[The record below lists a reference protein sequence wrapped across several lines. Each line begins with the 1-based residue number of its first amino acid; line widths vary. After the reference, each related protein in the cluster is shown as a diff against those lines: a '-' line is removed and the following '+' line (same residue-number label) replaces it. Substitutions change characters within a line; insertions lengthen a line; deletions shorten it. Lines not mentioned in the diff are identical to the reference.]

1 MRPTIPATPE
11 LASFNQRQLLILDP
25 HNNLPDVKQQLAP
38 FGWFVLTALDAQAA
52 LNIMDNYQIDVAI
65 AAVDVKP
72 LHLKQLTENIVKI
85 KIMHPQLH
93 WIAITEGLL
102 NKDCR
107 HILAEY
113 FSDYFHHPLD
123 WQRLN
128 DSLGHAY
135 GMAKLNGKT
144 LTSALY
150 PQQLPSILGSHP
162 SLQQLRTDLDKLG
175 RSDKTVLISGETG
188 TGKGLCAKW
197 LHHLS
202 VRKEGPFIA
211 LNCGALPPT
220 LIQSTLFGFEKGAFT
235 GAEKRYLG
243 YLEQAQ
249 GGTLFLDEIADL
261 PLELQ
266 VNLLQFL
273 DEKQIYRIGSTQAQA
288 VDCRLLFASHQDL
301 ETAVEEG
308 RFREDLFHRINVLRL
323 HVPSL
328 REYMSDILVIAER
341 FLAQEH
347 PSYPQLSFSNETK
360 QAMQQYAWPGNVRE
374 LQNRIRRGAVMADSP
389 LITPRDL
396 GLEDLI
402 TSLRQNPPQGA
413 LFNAENLL
421 KAIIDNKHNI
431 SAAARQLNVSRSTF
445 YRLIK
450 KCQIKL

>member
-1 MRPTIPATPE
+1 MPATPE

-25 HNNLPDVKQQLAP
+25 HEKLPDVKQQLAP
-38 FGWFVLTALDAQAA
+38 FDWFVLTALDAQSA
-52 LNIMDNYQIDVAI
+52 LKIMDNYQIDVAI
-65 AAVDVKP
+65 ATVDAKP
-72 LHLKQLTENIVKI
+72 LHLKELTENLSKI
-85 KIMHPQLH
+85 KVFHPKLR
-93 WIAITEGLL
+93 WTAITEGQL
-102 NKDCR
+102 NRDCK
-107 HILAEY
+107 HILAEH
-113 FSDYFHHPLD
+113 FNDYFHQPLD
-123 WQRLN
+123 WLRLN

-144 LTSALY
+144 LASSLY
-150 PQQLPSILGSHP
+150 PQTLPPILGKHP
-162 SLQQLRTDLDKLG
+162 SLQKLRKDLDKLG
-175 RSDKTVLISGETG
+175 QSDQTVLISGETG

-202 VRKEGPFIA
+202 ARHEGPFIA

-273 DEKQIYRIGSTQAQA
+273 DEKHIYRIGSTQAQA

-328 REYMSDILVIAER
+328 REYMSDIMVIAEL

-347 PSYPQLSFSNETK
+347 PSYPLLSFSDEAK
-360 QAMQQYAWPGNVRE
+360 HAIKHYAWPGNVRE
-374 LQNRIRRGAVMADSP
+374 LQNRIRRGAVMAEPPS
-389 LITPRDL
+389 ISPRDL
-396 GLEDLI
+396 GLEELI
-402 TSLRQNPPQGA
+402 TSRRQNPSENS
-413 LFNAENLL
+413 LLNAENLL